1 MRKFWYTIMNMK
13 QKKPNNVY
21 YNVHDDI
28 RENPDC
34 WCFIVNGGRNTG
46 KTYGALKGYL
56 ESKEPIVFTKRSNED
71 VDTIC
76 AGNSLGKKA
85 ASYEVDFS
93 PYKAINRDLH
103 TDIKAF
109 KIKNG
114 LGGFYHTTEEGAQGA
129 PISYLVSLFA
139 VSKIKGFDLSD
150 AGALIFDEYAPQ
162 PWERINRK
170 EGEQLMD
177 LYKTI
182 ARDRHVR
189 GKEELKLICLA
200 NSVNLFNPTCE
211 ILELTDIMA
220 EMAARGQEV
229 YKDPERGIFIR
240 LLKTSPEIMEAEQKT
255 GIYRSM
261 KDTAWGRMAF
271 ENEFGYN
278 DFSRIR
284 KVALKGYMPQCSIA
298 YKNKTWYIYLNDAGN
313 YYMTT
318 SANRCGVHYNLNT
331 ETGQRAFYYDKVLDV
346 MDAAIENR
354 AWFEKYTMYDL
365 IMNFKKRFNI

>member
-1 MRKFWYTIMNMK
+1 MK
-13 QKKPNNVY
+13 NKSPY

-28 RENPDC
+28 RAHPDC
-34 WCFIVNGGRNTG
+34 WAFIINGGRNTG
-46 KTYGALKGYL
+46 KTYGGLKGYL
-56 ESKEPIVFTKRSNED
+56 ESEEPIVFCKRTNED

-76 AGNSLGKKA
+76 AGNSLGKKSTA
-85 ASYEVDFS
+85 YDVDFS
-93 PYKAINRDLH
+93 PYKALNRDLNLN
-103 TDIKAF
+103 IKAF

-114 LGGFYHTTEEGAQGA
+114 LGGFYKTTEEGAQGA

-150 AGALIFDEYAPQ
+150 AVALMFDEYAPQ
-162 PWERINRK
+162 PWERINRR

-177 LYKTI
+177 LYKTV
-182 ARDRHVR
+182 ARDRHLR
-189 GKEELKLICLA
+189 GKPELKLICLA
-200 NSVNLFNPTCE
+200 NSVNIYNPTCE

-220 EMAARGQEV
+220 EMASRGQEV
-229 YKDPERGIFIR
+229 YIDHERGIFIR
-240 LLKTSPEIMEAEQKT
+240 LLKTSEEMMNAEKET

-278 DFSRIR
+278 DFSRIK
-284 KVALKGYMPQCSIA
+284 KVALKGYRPMYSIA
-298 YKNKTWYIYLNDAGN
+298 YKNRSWYIYMNDMGC
-313 YYMTT
+313 YYMTE
-318 SANRCGVHYNLNT
+318 SAAQKVETYNLNT
-331 ETGQRAFYYDKVLDV
+331 EVGQKAFYYNVV
-346 MDAAIENR
+346 IYIIDAALEDR